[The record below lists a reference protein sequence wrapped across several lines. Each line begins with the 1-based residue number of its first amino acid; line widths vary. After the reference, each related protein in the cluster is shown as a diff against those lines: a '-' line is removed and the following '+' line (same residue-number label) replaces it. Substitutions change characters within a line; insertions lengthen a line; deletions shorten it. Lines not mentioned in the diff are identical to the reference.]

1 MSNKNAATTTKPT
14 ANKPKN
20 TAKPQEK
27 KAKIPSITAKIDR
40 LVDYEES
47 KVKAYASANIGDAF
61 AIHGIK
67 VMDGGEKGLY
77 LSMPSRSYQKDG
89 KTEYTEV
96 FHPVSAEART
106 ELNKAV
112 MDAYEQELAQE
123 QVEDESMEID
133 EGDQAIEP
141 KM

>member
-1 MSNKNAATTTKPT
+1 MANKKTATTTKPT

-27 KAKIPSITAKIDR
+27 KAKIPSVSAKIDR

-89 KTEYTEV
+89 KTEYAEV

-123 QVEDESMEID
+123 QVEDEEMDMD
-133 EGDQAIEP
+133 EDDLPFEQ
-141 KM
+141 KQ